1 MACAWLPL
9 HPSLP
14 ESPLF
19 RPLMT
24 LVAIPW
30 AFTVPG
36 SRIWLG
42 HHTIAQVVVG
52 CAFGFTFACMWFLLW
67 THGLSALGKIV
78 EDHIRAYIG

>member
-1 MACAWLPL
+1 
-9 HPSLP
+9 
-14 ESPLF
+14 
-19 RPLMT
+19 MT

-30 AFTVPG
+30 AFMVPG

-52 CAFGFTFACMWFLLW
+52 CAFGFTFACIWFSLW

-78 EDHIRAYIG
+78 EDHVRAYIG